1 MAKGQV
7 TDDDLASGLKGF
19 GGLGSLGGASTRP
32 VRDNPFRDTRAEP
45 PRPVVVPPTAEPTP
59 APMSIPE
66 VPKLEI
72 VSSRNDR
79 VEGEGITPPSLSEPA
94 PAKPR
99 ARKQSTAPTAKLLK
113 PTVTSAPATAEHRE
127 KKTELYTE
135 RVTVLLD
142 AELRDGAEALA
153 KELQRRRTEKGERI
167 TANTIMRV
175 ALRELLET
183 FVADTSSTINS
194 EDDFQRVL
202 RLARAAK
209 P

>member
-19 GGLGSLGGASTRP
+19 GGLGSLGGTSTRP
-32 VRDNPFRDTRAEP
+32 VRDNPFRDTRVEP
-45 PRPVVVPPTAEPTP
+45 PRPVVLSPTAEPTP

-72 VSSRNDR
+72 VSTRNER

-99 ARKQSTAPTAKLLK
+99 TRKQSTAPTAKLLK
-113 PTVTSAPATAEHRE
+113 PTITSAPATAEHRE
-127 KKTELYTE
+127 KKTERYTE

-167 TANTIMRV
+167 TANTVIRV
-175 ALRELLET
+175 ALRLFLERMRSED
-183 FVADTSSTINS
+183 FDSANS
-194 EDDFQRVL
+194 EADLLAAVRRRVVE
-202 RLARAAK
+202 
-209 P
+209 